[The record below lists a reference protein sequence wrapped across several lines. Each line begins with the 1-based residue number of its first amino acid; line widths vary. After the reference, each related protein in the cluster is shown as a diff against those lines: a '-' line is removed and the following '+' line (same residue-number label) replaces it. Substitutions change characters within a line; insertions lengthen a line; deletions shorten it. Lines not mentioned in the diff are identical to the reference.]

1 MVEVFKPVAPFL
13 RRPPTPPLPKHE
25 SSPLPRPSAPTA
37 SSLSYAAV
45 NTPEDSPSSS
55 AEYFRDTSGKTRKK
69 VVISHRMEYHQPPSS
84 DSKGNES
91 DDLRRLPPS
100 KDCRSNRPIL
110 KQSSGNSNTGKSNAW
125 AFDTGNL
132 PAMLQSAIQHMAAD
146 SLTSRLDA
154 YSSLLACLSA
164 YEDVPGSDELSVKV
178 KEITAYLK
186 RDIAHGDLR
195 GDSLHVQLIAQ
206 ALKLVVIF
214 LCTPNLC
221 SNIPDDFRLFI
232 IERSISNLGDEH
244 CPKPLMGHYMHI
256 LEKQK
261 FGSRIVTVE
270 RVNRLLTNL
279 DNPVG
284 RMKDS
289 RVLGLR
295 LMIYLRLLVQTK
307 SVMLARVESWLHHL
321 VSGLLSSTRDIR
333 ARAINFGTEAGVQL
347 GTSRS
352 MSQAWLDMSNNQS
365 SDGKKVIEILHKRLR
380 DWVDSKEYGAHVPQI
395 WSIPLLFL
403 RSRRRQLE
411 GWEHL
416 GSWVG
421 LLQGCFNS
429 GDDKI
434 KFSANLA
441 WRRFIFSVNIDSDT
455 SKKVAA
461 LLKVPIASQLERKGS
476 GRSSKNELSKQ
487 IPRETYNSLLYYAL
501 RPSASQ
507 IQLDQYWDLYVA
519 DLIPKCFSESDV
531 ELGHAC
537 QILASL
543 LFNNGPSRVW
553 NEGKAN
559 TSDPIRVGELP
570 TLDSKWVRSRVAKVM
585 SVFDKLLHETDCLRN
600 IELKR
605 LIALA
610 WRHFTLALGHA
621 SSKEVKPSSE
631 TIVAVV
637 SLTNQF
643 KRLLDRPIHDQDHL
657 RQCYEFT
664 DSLLREAIT
673 QLGHLA
679 FNEKRLILT
688 AHQQYEAASD
698 TPSNRSKL
706 TTTKPNSATYQ
717 LLTVML
723 NKASDE
729 GNTWY
734 PSILSQLVN
743 SLLESAHSRRGRFAV
758 LRTFSRPSSL
768 DCKERA
774 RDSHEA
780 LWKVISGSVISL
792 LNPSHHPQGQQQ
804 PAEHLGHEYRDAFGI
819 LEAGIAEPLENGLAS
834 WLELYTR
841 LAEQIK
847 NEVGAAAV
855 TLAMP
860 ATLLKAITNQLHP
873 QENHNALAAAV
884 KIVES
889 TSWPSSQHSLDRTQV
904 LLWGANHGHPKP
916 FSTDLTEDHYAMID
930 LALLKAY
937 AGCDE
942 GSTHLSTSLITAVS
956 AMLQACPLPLK
967 HRLLERI
974 QGGLAAWL
982 EDAGHK
988 TLEGESALFL
998 KVSQISQVVAIF
1010 SNLW

>member
-1 MVEVFKPVAPFL
+1 M
-13 RRPPTPPLPKHE
+13 
-25 SSPLPRPSAPTA
+25 
-37 SSLSYAAV
+37 

-69 VVISHRMEYHQPPSS
+69 VVISHRMEYHLPPSS

-100 KDCRSNRPIL
+100 KECRSNRPIL
-110 KQSSGNSNTGKSNAW
+110 KASSGCPSTGNSNAW

-132 PAMLQSAIQHMAAD
+132 PAMLQSAIHHMAAD

-178 KEITAYLK
+178 KEVTGYLK
-186 RDIAHGDLR
+186 RDIALGDQH
-195 GDSLHVQLIAQ
+195 GDSLHVQLVAQ

-214 LCTPNLC
+214 ICTPNLC

-232 IERSISNLGDEH
+232 IERSISKLGDEN
-244 CPKPLMGHYMHI
+244 CPKPLIGHYMHI

-261 FGSRIVTVE
+261 FGSRLLTVE

-279 DNPVG
+279 DNPIG

-295 LMIYLRLLVQTK
+295 LMIYLRLLGQVK

-333 ARAINFGTEAGVQL
+333 ARAITFGTEAGVQL

-365 SDGKKVIEILHKRLR
+365 SEGKKVIEILHKRLR
-380 DWVDSKEYGAHVPQI
+380 DWADSKEFGANVPQI

-416 GSWVG
+416 GSWVS

-429 GDDKI
+429 NDDKI
-434 KFSANLA
+434 KYSANLA
-441 WRRFIFSVNIDSDT
+441 WRRFVFAVNIDTDT

-461 LLKVPIASQLERKGS
+461 LLKVPIVSQLERKGS
-476 GRSSKNELSKQ
+476 GRSSKVELSKQ
-487 IPRETYNSLLYYAL
+487 IPRDTYNSLLYYAL

-507 IQLDQYWDLYVA
+507 VQLDQYWDLCVA

-559 TSDPIRVGELP
+559 ASDPIRVGELP

-585 SVFDKLLHETDCLRN
+585 SVFEKLFHKTEDLEHT
-600 IELKR
+600 ELKR

-610 WRHFTLALGHA
+610 WRNLTLALGHA
-621 SSKEVKPSSE
+621 GSKEVKPSIE
-631 TIVAVV
+631 TVVAVV
-637 SLTNQF
+637 SLTNQL
-643 KRLLDRPIHDQDHL
+643 KRLLDQPVHDQGDL
-657 RQCYEFT
+657 DQRYGFI

-673 QLGHLA
+673 HLGHLA

-698 TPSNRSKL
+698 TPSNRSKNI
-706 TTTKPNSATYQ
+706 TTKPNSATYH

-723 NKASDE
+723 EKTSAV
-729 GNTWY
+729 GNEWY
-734 PSILSQLVN
+734 ASILSQLVN
-743 SLLESAHSRRGRFAV
+743 SLLESAHSRRGRLAV
-758 LRTFSRPSSL
+758 LRTLSSL
-768 DCKERA
+768 DGQEVTRK
-774 RDSHEA
+774 SHEA
-780 LWKVISGSVISL
+780 LWKVVSATAMSVLDPPGNGQSQ
-792 LNPSHHPQGQQQ
+792 QG
-804 PAEHLGHEYRDAFGI
+804 PLDYPGHEYRDAFAI
-819 LEAGIAEPLENGLAS
+819 LEAGIAQPRGNGLAS
-834 WLELYTR
+834 WLELFTR
-841 LAEQIK
+841 LAERIK
-847 NEVGAAAV
+847 NEVGAAAI
-855 TLAMP
+855 TLTMP
-860 ATLLKAITNQLHP
+860 PTLLKIISNQLHR
-873 QENHNALAAAV
+873 QENHTALAAAV
-884 KIVES
+884 KMVEN
-889 TSWPSSQHSLDRTQV
+889 TSWPTSQHSLARMQV
-904 LLWGANHGHPKP
+904 LLWGANHGHPKS
-916 FSTDLTEDHYAMID
+916 FSTDLTDDHHAAID

-942 GSTHLSTSLITAVS
+942 GSIHLSISLITAVTTILHS
-956 AMLQACPLPLK
+956 CPLPLK
-967 HRLLERI
+967 NRLLERI
-974 QGGLAAWL
+974 QAGLAAWV
-982 EDAGHK
+982 EDADNK
-988 TLEGESALFL
+988 VLEGEDGLFL
-998 KVSQISQVVAIF
+998 EVSQQS
-1010 SNLW
+1010 

>member
-1 MVEVFKPVAPFL
+1 MVEVLKPVAPFL

-25 SSPLPRPSAPTA
+25 SSHLPRPSATSA

-84 DSKGNES
+84 DSKGSES

-100 KDCRSNRPIL
+100 KECRSNRPIL
-110 KQSSGNSNTGKSNAW
+110 KPSSGHASTGSSNAW

-164 YEDVPGSDELSVKV
+164 YEDVPGSEELSVKV
-178 KEITAYLK
+178 KEVTGYLK
-186 RDIAHGDLR
+186 RDIALGDLHS
-195 GDSLHVQLIAQ
+195 DSLHVQLIAQ

-232 IERSISNLGDEH
+232 IERSISKLGDED

-261 FGSRIVTVE
+261 FGSRLVTVE

-279 DNPVG
+279 DNPIA

-289 RVLGLR
+289 RILGLR
-295 LMIYLRLLVQTK
+295 LMIYLRLLGQIK

-333 ARAINFGTEAGVQL
+333 ARAISFGTEAGVQL

-352 MSQAWLDMSNNQS
+352 MSQAWLDMSNTES
-365 SDGKKVIEILHKRLR
+365 SEGKKVIEILHKRLR
-380 DWVDSKEYGAHVPQI
+380 DWADSKEYGAHVPQI

-416 GSWVG
+416 GSWMG

-429 GDDKI
+429 SDDKI

-441 WRRFIFSVNIDSDT
+441 WRRFIFAVNIDTDT

-476 GRSSKNELSKQ
+476 GRSSKMEVSKQ
-487 IPRETYNSLLYYAL
+487 IPRDTYNSLLYYAL

-507 IQLDQYWDLYVA
+507 VQMDQYWDLYVA

-531 ELGHAC
+531 ELGQAC

-553 NEGKAN
+553 NEAKAN

-585 SVFDKLLHETDCLRN
+585 SVFDKLLHETDGLRN
-600 IELKR
+600 IELER

-610 WRHFTLALGHA
+610 WRNFTLALGHA
-621 SSKEVKPSSE
+621 SSKEVKPSNE

-643 KRLLDRPIHDQDHL
+643 KRLLDQPFHDQDELHQ
-657 RQCYEFT
+657 RYEFI

-673 QLGHLA
+673 HLGHLA
-679 FNEKRLILT
+679 FNEKRLILA

-698 TPSNRSKL
+698 NPSNRTKL
-706 TTTKPNSATYQ
+706 TTTKPNSAMYQ

-723 NKASDE
+723 DKASGE
-729 GNTWY
+729 GNKWY
-734 PSILSQLVN
+734 ASILSQLVN
-743 SLLESAHSRRGRFAV
+743 SLLESAHSRPGRLAV
-758 LRTFSRPSSL
+758 LRALSRPSSF
-768 DCKERA
+768 DCKEIA
-774 RDSHEA
+774 RGSHEV
-780 LWKVISGSVISL
+780 LWRVISGSAISL
-792 LNPSHHPQGQQQ
+792 LDPSHSPQSQLR
-804 PAEHLGHEYRDAFGI
+804 PLENLGHEYRDAFGI
-819 LEAGIAEPLENGLAS
+819 LEAGIAEPLGNGLAS

-847 NEVGAAAV
+847 NEVGAAA
-855 TLAMP
+855 TALAMP
-860 ATLLKAITNQLHP
+860 ATLLKTISNQLHP
-873 QENHNALAAAV
+873 QENHNGLAAAV

-889 TSWPSSQHSLDRTQV
+889 TSWPSSQHSLDRMQV
-904 LLWGANHGHPKP
+904 LLWGANHGHLKSLSP
-916 FSTDLTEDHYAMID
+916 DLTDDHYAMIE

-937 AGCDE
+937 VGCDE

-956 AMLQACPLPLK
+956 AILQACPLQLK

-982 EDAGHK
+982 EDASQNI
-988 TLEGESALFL
+988 LEGEGALFL
-998 KVSQISQVVAIF
+998 KVSQNSHVFAIF
-1010 SNLW
+1010 SNF